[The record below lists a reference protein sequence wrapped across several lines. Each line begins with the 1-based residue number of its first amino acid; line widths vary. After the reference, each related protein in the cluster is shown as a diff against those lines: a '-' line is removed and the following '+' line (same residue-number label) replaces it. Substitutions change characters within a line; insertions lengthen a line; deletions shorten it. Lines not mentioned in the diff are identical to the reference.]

1 VTRLPRSLKGAQVV
15 RALVR
20 AGYEAKEGRRH
31 TIIHDGV
38 QIVTTVPRGRKPI
51 KPGTLRGIL
60 RDAGLTVDEFL
71 DLL

>member
-1 VTRLPRSLKGAQVV
+1 MTRLPRALKSEHVV
-15 RALVR
+15 QALVR
-20 AGYEAKEGRRH
+20 AGYQAKEGRRH

-38 QIVTTVPRGRKPI
+38 EIVTTVPRGRKPI

-71 DLL
+71 ALL